1 MRVVIAFL
9 LSIALLAPHAAFS
22 QGNFDGTW
30 TGTAGLWQI
39 KLAVAG
45 QKGRVAFTCNNQT
58 HTFDIRVG
66 PDGAIDAWVGGG
78 TVFVRRQV
86 KGMLP
91 TFSVPTGG
99 TCPGGKT
106 TLTR

>member
-1 MRVVIAFL
+1 MRMVIALL
-9 LSIALLAPHAAFS
+9 LSIVLFAPHSAFS
-22 QGNFDGTW
+22 QGKFDGTW
-30 TGTAGLWQI
+30 SGTAGLWQI
-39 KLAVAG
+39 KLVVTG
-45 QKGRVAFTCNNQT
+45 QKGRAAFTCANQT
-58 HTFDIRVG
+58 HAFDIPVG

-91 TFSVPTGG
+91 TFSIPTGG
-99 TCPGGKT
+99 TCPGGQT